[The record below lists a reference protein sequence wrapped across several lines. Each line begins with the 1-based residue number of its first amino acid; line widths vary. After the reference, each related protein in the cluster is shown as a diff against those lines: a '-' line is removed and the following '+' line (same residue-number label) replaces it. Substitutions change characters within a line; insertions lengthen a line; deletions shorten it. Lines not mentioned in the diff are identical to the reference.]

1 MAFFSPRYDWL
12 FAIGTIFFCFSL
24 WGIGANDVA
33 NSYATSV
40 SSRALTLVQAG
51 CLATVTEFSGAIGLG
66 ARVTETIR
74 KGIISPDSFKS
85 DPAVLILAM
94 ATAEIGSAVWQYLA
108 TRWGFPVSTTQSIV
122 GALAG
127 VGIAANVKVKWE
139 WKSGSLSQVA
149 ASWIIAPAIAAGFGG
164 VIFLSIRLFV
174 LDREN
179 PLQRAMYAI
188 PIYYGLTGGILAIF
202 FIVDGGHGLPS
213 PEKLG
218 VGRATGIVVG
228 CFVGV
233 ALITGVFF
241 LPYFYRKLVK
251 GDSRLRIYHI
261 ILGPALWKDDVHIF
275 WPGKEGA
282 GIVDYYARRYRDEP
296 QHHDGEG
303 IESTQSAD
311 GEQSGAKETSPST
324 PVAKISPSDQNVG
337 ENGVPLETVDRSR
350 WWHYASIYRLL
361 QKSVLYGVS
370 HDVITHQSDGLRLV
384 HERAPQF
391 DNKTEH
397 LFTMSQIA
405 SAIIMSISHGANDVS
420 NAIGPFTTEYVT
432 WSTGQVLSTQPTPIW
447 IAAVGGIGL
456 SVGFWT
462 YGYKIMRAL
471 GNKITLITP
480 TRGFAMELG
489 AAITVLLASR
499 LGLPVSTTQCI
510 TGGIIGVAIVN
521 WDLKSINWKQLAW
534 ILLGWVLTCPVAGLI
549 SGILMGIFL
558 NTPHFLNK

>member
-1 MAFFSPRYDWL
+1 MAFFSPKYDWL

-51 CLATVTEFSGAIGLG
+51 CLATVTEFSGSIGLG

-74 KGIISPDSFKS
+74 KGIISPTSFKS

-127 VGIAANVKVKWE
+127 VGIAANVHVKWE

-149 ASWIIAPAIAAGFGG
+149 ASWAIAPAIAAGFGA
-164 VIFLSIRLFV
+164 VIFLSIRIFV
-174 LDREN
+174 LDRSN
-179 PLQRAMYAI
+179 PLKCAMYAI
-188 PIYYGLTGGILAIF
+188 PVYYGITAGILAIF
-202 FIVDGGHGLPS
+202 FIVSGGHGLPS

-218 VGRATGIVVG
+218 AGRAVGIVLGCAIGVG
-228 CFVGV
+228 LLT
-233 ALITGVFF
+233 AIFF
-241 LPYFYRKLVK
+241 LPYFHRKLVV
-251 GDSRLRIYHI
+251 GDSRLRLYHVF
-261 ILGPALWKDDVHIF
+261 LGPALWKEDVNIPF
-275 WPGKEGA
+275 PGKQGDVV
-282 GIVDYYARRYRDEP
+282 IDYYARRYTEVGDPERPEPEIRTEPTHGEKHPGPDPNASPPNETGSDESP
-296 QHHDGEG
+296 
-303 IESTQSAD
+303 
-311 GEQSGAKETSPST
+311 ET
-324 PVAKISPSDQNVG
+324 
-337 ENGVPLETVDRSR
+337 PLERAEHYF
-350 WWHYASIYRLL
+350 WWHPRRIGPFLYRIIF
-361 QKSVLYGVS
+361 YGIS
-370 HDVITHQSDGLRLV
+370 HDVITHQSKGLRRV
-384 HERAPQF
+384 HERAPKF

-420 NAIGPFTTEYVT
+420 NAIGPFTTEYQT
-432 WSTGQVLSTQPTPIW
+432 WSTGEVLSTQPTPIW

-510 TGGIIGVAIVN
+510 TGGIIGVALVN
-521 WDLKSINWKQLAW
+521 KDLKSIHWKQLAW
-534 ILLGWVLTCPVAGLI
+534 IFLGWVLTCPVAGLI

-558 NTPHFLNK
+558 NTPHFLNN